1 MQTEHERPDLPPL
14 DDGGATKDTIVPDAA
29 PPPPL
34 IHEVDA
40 NGGLGYDLVGPNAAG
55 SIGVIVG
62 PWDGFV
68 DGDIA
73 RIRWGGTTG
82 PVVGSRLINAED
94 NGKAI
99 PVTVRA
105 PAIHAIGAGIY
116 DVLHENVGASGT
128 VVYSPSLSV
137 EVKLSVPGGLDP
149 DPSTETINEGLKPP
163 EVVPWPLGADLSNVR
178 VVVARYLNI
187 EAGDRVTASWH
198 GFQHEITLSSADV
211 AKPSVEIAIP
221 EDEIRQIGAG
231 TATVTYRI
239 LDRVTNSSKWAP
251 HTQVEVPLP
260 DPGALPAPRVKEAD
274 TDQTVIDLG
283 TLGTGDVSVQPVNNG
298 GLEGASITVTWT
310 GVAEDGTTPRP
321 YSPPPQLLTYDYQV
335 PEFIIPNAEVA
346 ALGGTAGGG
355 RASIAY
361 KRTNP
366 GDTPVQSKR
375 RDLRIIGTSGE
386 LPAPSVEGAINDTI
400 RADLSVARL
409 HIPAP
414 GKGNSVTANIAAQKP
429 YTATKTISDPSLEIV
444 FDVDG
449 PTYIAPN
456 AGTPATATYTV
467 TGPNYSATSLPYPFG
482 ILPPAGPNLPLPG
495 IVEAVANQIDPP
507 AAPNGITASIPASS
521 DIRASDDVI
530 VTVAGPGGQE
540 TTAAQ
545 TGNPSGMKIPIGPA
559 VVAKNLAHAITVQ
572 YSVAPKAGG
581 AAKPSPIANF
591 NVIDFQPNDPRVGK
605 PVIRQALGTSVIDL
619 NQFTGDAAIDV
630 PKWPWMAT
638 GQLYWLTASTANG
651 SQVIVAA
658 KPVTGGGAFS
668 EPLPR
673 LWLDTLADQ
682 TTLVLTLEVAFDGG
696 AQATARKFTSLPY
709 TVRATVAP
717 PAFPAPVIPEAV
729 ASQLDGNRTS
739 ATLVV
744 PPTAPLL
751 SGDSVAASFGTHVLP
766 TQTALPALLPF
777 TITGAMITAERGT
790 TVVSSYTVTRGG
802 VPLPASAAISVFV
815 TAGGE
820 QWDATFDFDGEKPR
834 NISSKTQGAQ
844 LQFDKV
850 FHFMFDRND
859 LPRTEQFIGVKPYSG
874 AGLDDYYKG
883 DILWIGHATSDTLVD
898 KVVLCELFD
907 AWTEV
912 HFAVSSMDD
921 PVTISFQD
929 ASRNV
934 IGSIKRLN
942 AAGSGG
948 QYAEVRNDV
957 VAAKKVKWI
966 EIHCPD
972 TIHLDFFKFKK

>member
-1 MQTEHERPDLPPL
+1 MQTEHEHPDSPRL
-14 DDGGATKDTIVPDAA
+14 DDGGAATHAILPDAA

-105 PAIHAIGAGIY
+105 SAIHAIGAGTF
-116 DVLHENVGASGT
+116 DVVHENVGASGT

-178 VVVARYLNI
+178 IVVARYLNI
-187 EAGDRVTASWH
+187 EAGDRITASWH

-211 AKPSVEIAIP
+211 AKPSFEIAIP

-283 TLGTGDVSVQPVNNG
+283 TLGTGDVTVQPVNNG
-298 GLEGASITVTWT
+298 GLKGASITVTWT

-375 RDLRIIGTSGE
+375 RDLRVIGASSE
-386 LPAPSVEGAINDTI
+386 LPAPKVDEAINYT
-400 RADLSVARL
+400 
-409 HIPAP
+409 IPAELGVAHLVIP
-414 GKGNSVTANIAAQKP
+414 PQTRGNQVTANIAAPVPFTDSKP
-429 YTATKTISDPSLEIV
+429 MSDPSKPPDFTLTGTA
-444 FDVDG
+444 F
-449 PTYIAPN
+449 IAPN
-456 AGTPATATYTV
+456 AGSPATATYTV
-467 TGPNYSATSLPYPFG
+467 TGPNYSATSLPYQFG
-482 ILPPAGPNLPLPG
+482 ILPPAVPNLPLPG
-495 IVEAVANQIDPP
+495 IVEAVAGQIDP
-507 AAPNGITASIPASS
+507 AVAPNGITASIPASS

-545 TGNPSGMKIPIGPA
+545 SGNPSGMKIDIGPA

-572 YSVAPKAGG
+572 YSVTPKAGG
-581 AAKPSPIANF
+581 AAKSSPIANF
-591 NVIDFQPNDPRVGK
+591 NVLDFQPNDPRVGK

-619 NQFTGDAAIDV
+619 NQFVGDALIDV
-630 PKWPWMAT
+630 PKWPLMAT

-651 SQVIVAA
+651 SQVIATA
-658 KPVTGGGAFS
+658 KPVTGGSAFS

-673 LWLDTLADQ
+673 LWLNTLSDQ

-696 AQATARKFTSLPY
+696 AQATARKFTSLAY

-717 PAFPAPVIPEAV
+717 PAFPAPVIPQAI
-729 ASQLDGNRTS
+729 ASRLDGNRTS
-739 ATLVV
+739 ADLEV

-751 SGDSVAASFGTHVLP
+751 SGDSVAASFGTHALP
-766 TQTALPALLPF
+766 TKTASPTLDPF
-777 TITGAMITAERGT
+777 KITAAMIAAERGR
-790 TVVSSYTVTRGG
+790 TVVSTYTVTRAGTTLP
-802 VPLPASAAISVFV
+802 VSAPLSVFV

-820 QWDATFDFDGEKPR
+820 QWDATFDFDGEQTR
-834 NISSKTQGAQ
+834 SVSSETKDK
-844 LQFDKV
+844 LEFDKV
-850 FHFMFDRND
+850 FHVMFDRNHHVEK
-859 LPRTEQFIGVKPYSG
+859 EQFIGVKPYSG

-883 DILWIGHATSDTLVD
+883 DILWIGHPTNNELILKT
-898 KVVLCELFD
+898 VLFNLFEE
-907 AWTEV
+907 WTEV
-912 HFAVSSMDD
+912 RFAVSSMDD
-921 PVTISFQD
+921 PVYISFKD
-929 ASRNV
+929 AS
-934 IGSIKRLN
+934 GSIIGGKKTLN
-942 AAGSGG
+942 AGSGNG

-957 VAAKKVKWI
+957 VAGKKVKWI
-966 EIHCPD
+966 EIVCKD
-972 TIHLDFFKFKK
+972 SIHVDFFKFKR